1 MELLCIASMARV
13 CHTGFFQH
21 EKLVE
26 VEFLCIASIAR
37 VFAIFFHYAQII
49 GLEFLLRIA
58 LFCR

>member
-1 MELLCIASMARV
+1 MARV

-26 VEFLCIASIAR
+26 VEFLCIASMAR
-37 VFAIFFHYAQII
+37 VFAIFFHYAQIV